1 MKKHSTIYVSIFIMG
16 LLFLS
21 KLSFAGADDIMGIWY
36 NGDKSAKVEIF
47 KNGIKYYGRIIW
59 LKEPLNQEGKEKID
73 KNNPDASKRSAKV
86 MMLVILR
93 NLVYDA
99 DDKNYQDGDI
109 YDPKNGKDYS
119 CKLTLLDY
127 NNLDLR
133 GFVGLPAFGRTSKW
147 VRTTK

>member
-36 NGDKSAKVEIF
+36 NDDKSAKVEIF

-59 LKEPLNQEGKEKID
+59 LKEPLNEEGKEKID